1 MVSKGPLL
9 FGSRPRIQR
18 FPVPGGRALPF
29 KASPRGPLPARV
41 LPAERSKASPQ
52 GSRPLSFHA
61 APALS
66 HVPSPGSAAGPLPC
80 SHGSRRPRSR
90 SSSTCH
96 PEGLSHSGRSGA
108 SKGCRMRSGRGRRRG
123 SVRVGVSHRTRR
135 TLHFLPLS
143 LLFLTRCQFELPAP
157 STDWE
162 D

>member
-18 FPVPGGRALPF
+18 FPEGGRFPLKPRRTDHSQREPRPQSAPRPPRRVPGPSA
-29 KASPRGPLPARV
+29 
-41 LPAERSKASPQ
+41 
-52 GSRPLSFHA
+52 LSFHA

-66 HVPSPGSAAGPLPC
+66 RVPSPGSAAGPLPC
-80 SHGSRRPRSR
+80 SHGSRRPRSL

-123 SVRVGVSHRTRR
+123 SVRAGVSHRTRR
-135 TLHFLPLS
+135 ALLFLPLS

-162 D
+162 G